1 MADTNWE
8 DKRSSKRVP
17 VDLVAAISKGGDTFN
32 GTIINCSLN
41 GMFLRTSQ
49 KLDLGDIITISVLL
63 PNQTN
68 PLMVRS
74 TVIWTDW
81 NPGNPGFGVHFVTIP
96 DEHAETLKE
105 YLY

>member
-1 MADTNWE
+1 MAETNWE

-17 VDLVAAISKGGDTFN
+17 VDLEATISKGGDSFK
-32 GTIINCSLN
+32 GVIINCSLN
-41 GMFLRTSQ
+41 GMFLRTTQ
-49 KLDLGDIITISVLL
+49 KLELSDIITISVLL
-63 PNQTN
+63 PNQPN